1 MKYEETTQM
10 RINAVKDL
18 LFILS
23 ADVKNLS
30 KGNDSL
36 KDYIEKNKQDQ
47 NLEMFLSKES
57 LDNELQNL
65 MSSNYKMEAELQE
78 FKEKIKEVKKDPES
92 NTKDQKQER
101 LIEAK

>member
-1 MKYEETTQM
+1 M

-23 ADVKNLS
+23 ADVKSLG

-36 KDYIEKNKQDQ
+36 RDYIEKNKQDQ

-65 MSSNYKMEAELQE
+65 MSSNYKMEAELKE
-78 FKEKIKEVKKDPES
+78 FKDKIKEVKKEPES
-92 NTKDQKQER
+92 NTKDQK
-101 LIEAK
+101 

>member
-92 NTKDQKQER
+92 NTKEQK
-101 LIEAK
+101 

>member
-23 ADVKNLS
+23 ADVKNLG

-65 MSSNYKMEAELQE
+65 MSSNYKMEAELKE

-92 NTKDQKQER
+92 NTKDK
-101 LIEAK
+101 K